1 MDSIGSYCTLTS
13 SNRLC
18 IVLVPS
24 FWRWS
29 AIGCRLAWEEL
40 WGIFPWPLTY
50 HESCPLDR
58 WVLDRFNYV
67 DTDRLV
73 NLRCV
78 LLFGH
83 RVSSWSPTESWN
95 ADFLLPLCS
104 LWVIGWEDQLY
115 SLLIETLE
123 LKLPGMMRI
132 SCAAVDVLL
141 VDSTRYGYRSRLGKV
156 VSYWLIPLIMSLLLL
171 DGDSLC
177 IRFVSCP
184 HRHLTL

>member
-1 MDSIGSYCTLTS
+1 MFTVSHCNVHISLDP
-13 SNRLC
+13 RLKPRPC
-18 IVLVPS
+18 STILR
-24 FWRWS
+24 RWT
-29 AIGCRLAWEEL
+29 RLAWQEL

-132 SCAAVDVLL
+132 SCVAVDVLP
-141 VDSTRYGYRSRLGKV
+141 VDSTRCGYRSRLGKV
-156 VSYWLIPLIMSLLLL
+156 VSHWLFLL

-177 IRFVSCP
+177 IRFASCP
-184 HRHLTL
+184 HHHLRS